1 MPNMSY
7 PQESKKPIKTCKHG
21 AGLYDQTG
29 QGDWFHAEK
38 CTPGCLP
45 VPCDP
50 RHFDYGSYIED
61 VGDGSFVE
69 WFECGH
75 HGECDDYIRVVAG
88 PETCYL
94 CGFGFEDV
102 EDLFSPQD
110 PVEFWKHVLCPGE
123 VK

>member
-1 MPNMSY
+1 MSAV
-7 PQESKKPIKTCKHG
+7 KTCKHG
-21 AGLYDQTG
+21 ARLYDQTG

-38 CTPGCLP
+38 CEPGCLP
-45 VPCDP
+45 VPSDP
-50 RHFDYGSYIED
+50 GHFKFDSYIED

-88 PETCYL
+88 PETCCK
-94 CGFGFEDV
+94 CGYGFEDI

-110 PVEFWKHVLCPGE
+110 RVESWRHVLCPGE